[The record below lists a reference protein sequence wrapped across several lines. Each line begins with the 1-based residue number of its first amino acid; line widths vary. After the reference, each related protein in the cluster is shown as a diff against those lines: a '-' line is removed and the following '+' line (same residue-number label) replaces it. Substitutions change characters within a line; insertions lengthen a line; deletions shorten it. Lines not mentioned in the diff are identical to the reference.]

1 MKVQLKGVI
10 LALGLGFLANT
21 SVQASDDLIRLGSV
35 STKWNALGKNDRIEV
50 VGFQDKDLNV
60 TCYLSYA
67 EKGGLKEVVGL
78 EEDTSDGSIH
88 CVQTGNISDDDLNK
102 AAKKGQKEQV
112 FKRKT
117 SLLFKSMQVVRFID
131 FENKAVVYL
140 NYSDRV
146 IEGSPKNSIS
156 VVKVSSSY

>member
-1 MKVQLKGVI
+1 MKFKYLF
-10 LALGLGFLANT
+10 LGLGIVMAASTF
-21 SVQASDDLIRLGSV
+21 ASDDLIRLGSV

-67 EKGGLKEVVGL
+67 EKGGLKEFVGL

-88 CVQTGNISDDDLNK
+88 CVQTGNISEEELQK
-102 AAKKGQKEQV
+102 AAKKGQKEEV

-131 FENKAVVYL
+131 FDNGSIVYL
-140 NYSDRV
+140 VYSDRV

-156 VVKVSSSY
+156 VVKIHNSTE

>member
-1 MKVQLKGVI
+1 MKFKHL
-10 LALGLGFLANT
+10 LLGLGIAMAASAF
-21 SVQASDDLIRLGSV
+21 ASDDLIRLGSV

-67 EKGGLKEVVGL
+67 EKGGLKEFVGL

-88 CVQTGNISDDDLNK
+88 CVQTGNISEEELKK
-102 AAKKGQKEQV
+102 AAKKGQKEEV

-131 FENKAVVYL
+131 FDNGSIVYL
-140 NYSDRV
+140 VYSDRV

-156 VVKVSSSY
+156 VVKIHNSTE

>member
-1 MKVQLKGVI
+1 MNFKKI
-10 LALGLGFLANT
+10 LVGLGFMLSTTVMAN
-21 SVQASDDLIRLGSV
+21 DLMRLGSV

-50 VGFQDKDLNV
+50 VGFKDKDLNV

-88 CVQTGNISDDDLNK
+88 CVQTGAISDDDLKK
-102 AAKKGQKEQV
+102 AAKVGQKEQV

-117 SLLFKSMQVVRFID
+117 SLVFKSMQVVRFID
-131 FENKAVVYL
+131 FENNTIVYL

-146 IEGSPKNSIS
+146 IEGSPKNAIS
-156 VVKVSSSY
+156 VVRISN

>member
-1 MKVQLKGVI
+1 MKFKHL
-10 LALGLGFLANT
+10 LLSLGLAAASVAN
-21 SVQASDDLIRLGSV
+21 ADDDLIRLGSV
-35 STKWNALGKNDRIEV
+35 ATKWNALGKNDRIEV
-50 VGFQDKDLNV
+50 VGFKDKDLNV

-67 EKGGLKEVVGL
+67 EKGGLKEFVGL

-88 CVQTGNISDDDLNK
+88 CVQTGAISSEDLQK

-131 FENKAVVYL
+131 FDNGSIVYL
-140 NYSDRV
+140 VYSDRV

-156 VVKVSSSY
+156 VVKVSP

>member
-1 MKVQLKGVI
+1 MKFKHLF
-10 LALGLGFLANT
+10 LGLGIAMAT
-21 SVQASDDLIRLGSV
+21 STFASDDLIRLGSV

-67 EKGGLKEVVGL
+67 EKGGLKEFVGL

-88 CVQTGNISDDDLNK
+88 CVQTGNISEEELQK
-102 AAKKGQKEQV
+102 AAKKGQKEEV

-131 FENKAVVYL
+131 FDNGSIVYL
-140 NYSDRV
+140 VYSDRV

-156 VVKVSSSY
+156 VVKIHNSTE

>member
-1 MKVQLKGVI
+1 MKFKHLF
-10 LALGLGFLANT
+10 LSLGIAMAASTF
-21 SVQASDDLIRLGSV
+21 ASDDLIRLGSV

-67 EKGGLKEVVGL
+67 EKGGLKEFVGL

-88 CVQTGNISDDDLNK
+88 CVQTGNISEEELQK
-102 AAKKGQKEQV
+102 AAKKGQKEEV

-131 FENKAVVYL
+131 FDNDSIVYL
-140 NYSDRV
+140 VYSDRV

-156 VVKVSSSY
+156 VVKIHNSTE

>member
-1 MKVQLKGVI
+1 MKFKHLF
-10 LALGLGFLANT
+10 LSLGIAMAT
-21 SVQASDDLIRLGSV
+21 STFASDDLIRLGSV

-67 EKGGLKEVVGL
+67 EKGGLKEFVGL

-88 CVQTGNISDDDLNK
+88 CVQTGNISEEELQK
-102 AAKKGQKEQV
+102 AAKKGQKEEV

-131 FENKAVVYL
+131 FDNGSIVYL
-140 NYSDRV
+140 VYSDRV

-156 VVKVSSSY
+156 VVKIHNSTE

>member
-1 MKVQLKGVI
+1 MNFKKVLVG
-10 LALGLGFLANT
+10 LGLMLSTTVMAN
-21 SVQASDDLIRLGSV
+21 DLIHLGSV

-50 VGFQDKDLNV
+50 VGFKDKDLNV

-88 CVQTGNISDDDLNK
+88 CVQTGAISADDLKK
-102 AAKKGQKEQV
+102 AAKVGQKEQV

-117 SLLFKSMQVVRFID
+117 SLVFKSMQVVRFID
-131 FENKAVVYL
+131 FENNTIVYL

-146 IEGSPKNSIS
+146 IEGSPKNAIS
-156 VVKVSSSY
+156 VVRISN

>member
-1 MKVQLKGVI
+1 MKLKTGLLCLGMGFG
-10 LALGLGFLANT
+10 LAFANLAH
-21 SVQASDDLIRLGSV
+21 AEDDLIRLGAV

-50 VGFQDKDLNV
+50 VGFKDKDLNV

-88 CVQTGNISDDDLNK
+88 CVQTGAISNDDLQK

-131 FENKAVVYL
+131 FDNAAVVYL
-140 NYSDRV
+140 IYSDRV

-156 VVKVSSSY
+156 VVKVLP

>member
-1 MKVQLKGVI
+1 MTFKPFL
-10 LALGLGFLANT
+10 LGLAMAAAT
-21 SVQASDDLIRLGSV
+21 TAAASDDLIRLGSV

-67 EKGGLKEVVGL
+67 EKGGLKEFVGL
-78 EEDTSDGSIH
+78 EEDTSDGSVH
-88 CVQTGNISDDDLNK
+88 CVQTGNISEEDLQK

-131 FENKAVVYL
+131 FENRAIVYL
-140 NYSDRV
+140 VYSDRV

-156 VVKVSSSY
+156 VVKIRNNAE

>member
-1 MKVQLKGVI
+1 MNFKKI
-10 LALGLGFLANT
+10 LVGLGFMLSTTAMAN
-21 SVQASDDLIRLGSV
+21 DLIRLGSV

-50 VGFQDKDLNV
+50 VGFKDKDLNV

-88 CVQTGNISDDDLNK
+88 CVQTGAISADDLKK
-102 AAKKGQKEQV
+102 AAKVGQKEQV

-117 SLLFKSMQVVRFID
+117 SLVFKSMQVVRFID
-131 FENKAVVYL
+131 FENNTIVYL

-146 IEGSPKNSIS
+146 IEGSPKNAIS
-156 VVKVSSSY
+156 VVRISN

>member
-1 MKVQLKGVI
+1 MNFKKI
-10 LALGLGFLANT
+10 LVGLGFMLSTTAMAN
-21 SVQASDDLIRLGSV
+21 DLIRLGSV

-50 VGFQDKDLNV
+50 VGFKDKDLNV

-88 CVQTGNISDDDLNK
+88 CVQTGSISADDLKK
-102 AAKKGQKEQV
+102 AAKVGQKEQV

-117 SLLFKSMQVVRFID
+117 SLVFKSMQVVRFID
-131 FENKAVVYL
+131 FENNTIVYL

-146 IEGSPKNSIS
+146 IEGSPKNAIS
-156 VVKVSSSY
+156 VVRISN

>member
-1 MKVQLKGVI
+1 MKFKSFL
-10 LALGLGFLANT
+10 LCLGMAT
-21 SVQASDDLIRLGSV
+21 ATVASASGDLIRLGSV
-35 STKWNALGKNDRIEV
+35 STKWNALVKNDRIEV
-50 VGFQDKDLNV
+50 IGFQDKELNV

-67 EKGGLKEVVGL
+67 EKGGLKEFVGL

-88 CVQTGNISDDDLNK
+88 CVQTGSITDEDLNR
-102 AAKKGQKEQV
+102 ASKKGKKEEV

-131 FENKAVVYL
+131 FDNKAIVYL

-156 VVKVSSSY
+156 VVKVSN

>member
-1 MKVQLKGVI
+1 MNFKKI
-10 LALGLGFLANT
+10 LVGLGFMLSTTVMAN
-21 SVQASDDLIRLGSV
+21 DLIRLGSV

-50 VGFQDKDLNV
+50 VGFKDKDLNV

-88 CVQTGNISDDDLNK
+88 CVQTGAISADDLKK
-102 AAKKGQKEQV
+102 AAKVGQKEQV

-117 SLLFKSMQVVRFID
+117 SLVFKSMQVVRFID
-131 FENKAVVYL
+131 FENNTIVYL

-146 IEGSPKNSIS
+146 IEGSPKNAIS
-156 VVKVSSSY
+156 VVRISN

>member
-1 MKVQLKGVI
+1 MKFKHLF
-10 LALGLGFLANT
+10 LGLGIAMAASTF
-21 SVQASDDLIRLGSV
+21 ASDDLIRLGSV

-67 EKGGLKEVVGL
+67 EKGGLKEFVGL

-88 CVQTGNISDDDLNK
+88 CVQTGNISEEELKK
-102 AAKKGQKEQV
+102 AAKKGQKEEV

-131 FENKAVVYL
+131 FDNGSIVYL
-140 NYSDRV
+140 VYSDRV

-156 VVKVSSSY
+156 VVKIHNSTE

>member
-10 LALGLGFLANT
+10 FALGLGFLANT

>member
-1 MKVQLKGVI
+1 MNFKKI
-10 LALGLGFLANT
+10 LVGLGFMLSTTVMAN
-21 SVQASDDLIRLGSV
+21 DLIRLGSV

-50 VGFQDKDLNV
+50 VGFKDKDLNV

-88 CVQTGNISDDDLNK
+88 CVQTGAISADDLKK
-102 AAKKGQKEQV
+102 AAKVGQKEQV

-117 SLLFKSMQVVRFID
+117 SLVFKSMQVVRFID
-131 FENKAVVYL
+131 FENNTIVYL

-146 IEGSPKNSIS
+146 IEGSPKNAIS
-156 VVKVSSSY
+156 VVKIAN

>member
-1 MKVQLKGVI
+1 MKFQNL
-10 LALGLGFLANT
+10 LLCLGMVTAT
-21 SVQASDDLIRLGSV
+21 VASASDDLIRLGSV

-50 VGFQDKDLNV
+50 VGFQDKELNV

-67 EKGGLKEVVGL
+67 EKGGLKEFVGL

-88 CVQTGNISDDDLNK
+88 CVQTGKISDEDLNR
-102 AAKKGQKEQV
+102 ASKKGKKEEV

-131 FENKAVVYL
+131 FDNKAIVYL

-156 VVKVSSSY
+156 VVKISN